1 MQENKVIIKP
11 YFIKQASNYK
21 KLFVK
26 YLMERLF
33 SFQAMKGLNFA
44 SKNGKRCSMKNNN
57 LLIENMMNVNIQINL
72 KKNQKNTKMI

>member
-1 MQENKVIIKP
+1 MQENKVINKP

-33 SFQAMKGLNFA
+33 SFQAMKGLNIA
-44 SKNGKRCSMKNNN
+44 SKNGKSCLMKNSN
-57 LLIENMMNVNIQINL
+57 LVIGNIRTIKKNL
-72 KKNQKNTKMI
+72 KKN